1 MLYAG
6 SRERVENYPQVAY
19 FLFSLFSS
27 PLWLCSLKK
36 KHKHPVLVRPIKIMG
51 RRGRSNVHL
60 VVIDYGHLVRQ
71 QPFHIMSD
79 HKTPPKSCL
88 CVVGCVCAGE
98 AGLAGTAAHRPRQK
112 QHPPCSCHRLHT
124 MFPRG
129 AQCKDV
135 SGCQPICP
143 RRGGKISH
151 RVRGH
156 LAFCIGAALGL
167 GVRSKQLWPNSPR
180 CLEVP

>member
-98 AGLAGTAAHRPRQK
+98 AGLAGTAAHRPRPEAASSLLMPLLA
-112 QHPPCSCHRLHT
+112 H
-124 MFPRG
+124 
-129 AQCKDV
+129 DV
-135 SGCQPICP
+135 SQRSSVQGCVRMSAHLPAEGRQDLTQGSGTSGLLHWSGS
-143 RRGGKISH
+143 RFGGEIE
-151 RVRGH
+151 
-156 LAFCIGAALGL
+156 AA
-167 GVRSKQLWPNSPR
+167 VA
-180 CLEVP
+180 